1 MIDCTTQAQ
10 SGDDDMGGDNVA
22 VSMEESKMDD
32 FFQEVVMVVMM
43 MSIVRIMIV
52 LRMPVNVI
60 AKRVEITQKH
70 VDIKLI

>member
-1 MIDCTTQAQ
+1 M
-10 SGDDDMGGDNVA
+10 
-22 VSMEESKMDD
+22 
-32 FFQEVVMVVMM
+32 VVMVVMM

-60 AKRVEITQKH
+60 IAKRVEITKKH

>member
-1 MIDCTTQAQ
+1 M
-10 SGDDDMGGDNVA
+10 
-22 VSMEESKMDD
+22 
-32 FFQEVVMVVMM
+32 VVMVVMM